1 MPMPDGYESNKLL
14 AEYLLFHYGSEE
26 EVLPAG
32 DSWPTGMKEAL
43 NFAVRT
49 ASHFSGGHVQR
60 SLDLGCAVGR
70 STFELARTSNEV
82 LGIDYSSRFIWAAGM
97 LASGGGIPYERLE
110 EGHVS
115 TALEAKAP
123 EGVELDRVRF
133 TEGDAMQLPAD
144 LGMFD
149 RVHAANLIC
158 RLAEPLKLLARLPD
172 LVKPGGEL
180 VLATPATWLEQFTP
194 SSNWPKGSTRDW
206 LVEELGGHFELTKEL
221 AEPFLIRETARKF
234 QWSRS
239 LITVWSRR

>member
-1 MPMPDGYESNKLL
+1 MLMSDGYESNKLL

-43 NFAVRT
+43 NFAART

-70 STFELARTSNEV
+70 STFELARSSTEV

-123 EGVELDRVRF
+123 DGVELDRVRF
-133 TEGDAMQLPAD
+133 TEGDAMKLPSD

-158 RLAEPLKLLARLPD
+158 RLPEPLKLLARLPD
-172 LVKPGGEL
+172 LVKPLLDYGLEPSL
-180 VLATPATWLEQFTP
+180 DQRLALARRDVRRLEID
-194 SSNWPKGSTRDW
+194 G
-206 LVEELGGHFELTKEL
+206 LGHFRLPCL
-221 AEPFLIRETARKF
+221 LLFGAAFLPSLPQARSIREL
-234 QWSRS
+234 Q
-239 LITVWSRR
+239 